1 MIGQVAAAL
10 PRSLGAGRWLDYTL
24 GFVRTSWLNA
34 LGSAIVLLAVLAAI
48 VGPLLLP
55 SPNAAD
61 LFSVLAPPSPAH
73 LLGTDNVG
81 RDLLSRVVAGARISL
96 GAAGLIVALSVTFGS
111 LLGIVAG
118 LLGGLVDEA
127 LMRVTD
133 LFFAFP
139 AFVLAAAVAAT
150 LGPSLEHTIIA
161 VAVVFWPWYTRLARS
176 QVLSLRER
184 EFVLAARLCG
194 CGTASIVFRHMVPNV
209 LPIIAVQVSADIGNA
224 ILSISALSFLGL
236 GAQPPAPEW
245 GTMMA
250 SARDYLQDAWWFLT
264 FPGLVLM
271 LTVFGFNL
279 LGDGLR
285 DWVDPRLRGRVG
297 GRAA

>member
-1 MIGQVAAAL
+1 MIGQLGAL
-10 PRSLGAGRWLDYTL
+10 PRPLAARRWFGATL
-24 GFVRTSWLNA
+24 AFARSSRLNR
-34 LGSAIVLLAVLAAI
+34 LGSVIVLIAVLAA
-48 VGPLLLP
+48 VAGPLLP
-55 SPNAAD
+55 QSPNAAD
-61 LFSVLAPPSPAH
+61 LFSVLTPPSPAH
-73 LLGTDNVG
+73 PLGTDNVG
-81 RDLLSRVVAGARISL
+81 RDILSRVVAGARISL
-96 GAAGLIVALSVTFGS
+96 GSAGLIVALSVTFGS
-111 LLGIVAG
+111 LLGITAG
-118 LLGGLVDEA
+118 LLGGLIDEA
-127 LMRVTD
+127 LMRLTD

-139 AFVLAAAVAAT
+139 AFVLPAAIAAT
-150 LGPSLEHTIIA
+150 LGPSLEHTVIA

-184 EFVLAARLCG
+184 EFVMAARLAG
-194 CGTASIVFRHMVPNV
+194 CGTASILFRHMVPNV

-264 FPGLVLM
+264 FPGLVLL

-285 DWVDPRLRGRVG
+285 AWVDPRLRIRGAG
-297 GRAA
+297 GGA